1 MLLYGGHL
9 QISKPVHGWA
19 ETRRFPC
26 VCFFVVD
33 VVVAVCHMD
42 TLEKSALAK

>member
-1 MLLYGGHL
+1 MVAIYKSQSLYMDGP
-9 QISKPVHGWA
+9 KRAVF
-19 ETRRFPC
+19 RVC
-26 VCFFVVD
+26 VFFFVD